1 MNTLWFV
8 DAKKRKLIVR
18 ALKPYVGKICMEEY
32 GHLAL
37 CALFDTV
44 DDTVLVT
51 KQIIA
56 PMLEEL
62 DQLCDD
68 QYGRKVLLYLLV
80 QRNLK
85 YLVPQ
90 LAEVLAGGDGNTYSK
105 KEAGVRQAELQKTV
119 VPALVKHIAGNAAD
133 MVSVGAASHLV
144 LETMQAVTDET
155 AGVDEC
161 VAALAATAATGS
173 IEAAEGSKKAVDP
186 TESSSMGHNV
196 AHRLMQ
202 RLLSDTSPVAA
213 QLSKALY
220 GEIKGSIGKWAECN
234 RGAFVI
240 LALLKGP
247 DAEVVVAVAAE
258 VTAAEASLARVT
270 GVGTTKLLEHLHGD
284 SAAAAPKQSAG
295 TKKKKSTKTKKSTK
309 K

>member
-1 MNTLWFV
+1 
-8 DAKKRKLIVR
+8 
-18 ALKPYVGKICMEEY
+18 MEEY

-90 LAEVLAGGDGNTYSK
+90 LAEVLSGGDGNAYSK
-105 KEAGVRQAELQKTV
+105 KEADVRQAELQKTV

-144 LETMQAVTDET
+144 LETMQAVTDDT
-155 AGVDEC
+155 PGVDEC

-173 IEAAEGSKKAVDP
+173 IDAVEGSKKAVDL

-202 RLLSDTSPVAA
+202 RLLSETSPIAA

-247 DAEVVVAVAAE
+247 DAEVVAAVAAE
-258 VTAAEASLARVT
+258 VTAAEASLGGLT
-270 GVGTTKLLEHLHGD
+270 GVGTTKLLEHLHGS